1 MRLHQPNPIQKLN
14 NEKIKQYT
22 RLTVVIDDPGQNYG
36 LVSILWFIVSII
48 NHDDDYSSENLD
60 V

>member
-1 MRLHQPNPIQKLN
+1 VRLHQPNPIQKLN

-22 RLTVVIDDPGQNYG
+22 RLTVVIDDPGQNYD

-48 NHDDDYSSENLD
+48 IHDDDC
-60 V
+60 